1 MKKKKYDKDWLES
14 QYKKDEHELNL
25 YKMEIINSIKKLN
38 KEEIFQKNKVSIWT
52 RIKRTLG
59 F

>member
-14 QYKKDEHELNL
+14 QYKKDENELNL

>member
-1 MKKKKYDKDWLES
+1 MKKKKYDKGWLES